1 MVSTKIAVIL
11 GVIFLIASVDLIVNS
26 SSQDQSDFIT
36 QLKSNNWEDRAK
48 AFYTI
53 HSIDSSPDAKEIKAA
68 LLDLLDR
75 ENQLIES
82 TLKESNGEKGVS
94 VKYGEGYSE
103 YYSDLLRFVEKQS
116 DLSDKRTLS
125 IIVHGGYDPE
135 SVFAQ
140 KLMNRGEEI
149 VPILMEM
156 HKSDLYGARY
166 NSVMMLGQLVG
177 RYRSKVSD
185 QTADQIMQILIASQ
199 FDSNPMVKAGAIKS
213 LQRLGKKND

>member
-11 GVIFLIASVDLIVNS
+11 GVIFLIASIDLIVNS
-26 SSQDQSDFIT
+26 SSQDQGDFIT

-48 AFYTI
+48 AFYSI
-53 HSIDSSPDAKEIKAA
+53 HSIDSSPNAKEIKAA

-75 ENQLIES
+75 ENQLLES

-116 DLSDKRTLS
+116 DLSDKRALS

-135 SVFAQ
+135 SAFAQ

-156 HKSDLYGARY
+156 YKSDLYGEKY

-185 QTADQIMQILIASQ
+185 QTADQIMQILITSQ
-199 FDSNPMVKAGAIKS
+199 YDSNPMVKVGAIKS
-213 LQRLGKKND
+213 LQRLGKKID